1 MGHHAYLKPK
11 GRGDKSMREKHRCP
25 EDVEGQVMRDPHSMV
40 KAGLLEAQFPAGATL
55 LPSIQHLY
63 LDAFLYRG
71 L

>member
-1 MGHHAYLKPK
+1 
-11 GRGDKSMREKHRCP
+11 MREKHRCP